1 MNAPARPRSP
11 VSGRI
16 ATARSSSRRWSS
28 GRPRTDELARAVPII
43 SSIIRSAYGRIA
55 SIRACARRRR
65 AEATSSIALVILR
78 VLRIERIRRF
88 RSWTDAI

>member
-1 MNAPARPRSP
+1 M
-11 VSGRI
+11 
-16 ATARSSSRRWSS
+16 
-28 GRPRTDELARAVPII
+28 PII

-78 VLRIERIRRF
+78 VFRIERIRRF
-88 RSWTDAI
+88 RSCTDAIYS